1 MQKCILAALVL
12 AVAAPAYAQKANT
25 GNAAPSGGHYN
36 LNIIGVDNPKA
47 STMTGSNRHTIFV
60 ALGKKT
66 AAVTSRIYLMP
77 GEEFRVC
84 DGNGFD
90 AAIACDG
97 TQIAQQGAVFELPCN
112 TNITAGTDPDGEPST
127 LFPCEAEDPQLA
139 YEVWLRELGK
149 PGGGMTMQ
157 TCATEVG
164 DKDGDG
170 VSNEVVC
177 STENVVTRRDPGKE
191 VFKNVTQQLTSLNV
205 CFDTDTTDGIDDID
219 CFRYALFR
227 DEFEDWHWQ
236 YDNRGLRLAQIRF
249 YPLGS

>member
-1 MQKCILAALVL
+1 MRKYILAALAL
-12 AVAAPAYAQKANT
+12 AVAAPAFAQT
-25 GNAAPSGGHYN
+25 GNGAPSGGHYN
-36 LNIIGVDNPKA
+36 LNIIGVENPKN
-47 STMTGSNRHTIFV
+47 STLTSSNRHTIFV
-60 ALGKKT
+60 ALGKNDQ
-66 AAVTSRIYLMP
+66 VTSRIYLTP
-77 GEEFRVC
+77 GEDFRVC
-84 DGNGFD
+84 DGNAFD
-90 AAIACDG
+90 QAIGCDG
-97 TQIAQQGAVFELPCN
+97 SLVASQGAVFQLPCN
-112 TNITAGTDPDGEPST
+112 TNLTAGTDPDGEPST

-164 DKDGDG
+164 DQDGDG
-170 VSNEVVC
+170 VSGEVVC
-177 STENVVTRRDPGKE
+177 STENVVTLRDPGKE

>member
-1 MQKCILAALVL
+1 MRKIMFAALAL
-12 AVAAPAYAQKANT
+12 AVSAPAFAQT
-25 GNAAPSGGHYN
+25 GNGAPSGGHYN
-36 LNIIGVDNPKA
+36 LNIIGVENPKN
-47 STMTGSNRHTIFV
+47 STLTGSNRHTIFV
-60 ALGKKT
+60 ALGRNGS
-66 AAVTSRIYLMP
+66 VTSRIYLTP
-77 GEEFRVC
+77 GDDFRVC
-84 DGNGFD
+84 DGNAFD

-97 TQIAQQGAVFELPCN
+97 TVIANQGAVFELPCN
-112 TNITAGTDPDGEPST
+112 TNLTAGADPDGEPST
-127 LFPCEAEDPQLA
+127 LLPCDVDDPQLA
-139 YEVWLRELGK
+139 YEVWLRELGQ

-164 DKDGDG
+164 DQDGDG
-170 VSNEVVC
+170 VSGELLC
-177 STENVVTRRDPGKE
+177 STENVVTLRDPGKE

-205 CFDTDTTDGIDDID
+205 CFDTNADPTITDID